1 MGMMFAALAAALF
14 GTAAIV
20 TLSRHLARLDEARDG
35 IPPSCFT
42 YGDEP

>member
-1 MGMMFAALAAALF
+1 MGMMFAALAAAFL
-14 GTAAIV
+14 GSVCIAL
-20 TLSRHLARLDEARDG
+20 LSRHLARLNEARDG